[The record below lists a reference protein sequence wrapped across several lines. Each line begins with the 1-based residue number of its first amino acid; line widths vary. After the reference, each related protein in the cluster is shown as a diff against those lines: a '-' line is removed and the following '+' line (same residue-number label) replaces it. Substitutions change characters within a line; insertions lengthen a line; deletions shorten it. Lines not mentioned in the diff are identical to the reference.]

1 MMTAM
6 AYGGCGEIT
15 SGRIASSVNTSAS
28 FVRRVLAKLSKA
40 GLIQTSKG
48 KSGSCRLSKEPKK
61 ISLLDIYL
69 AVDPPKV
76 FSIHTYEA
84 QGPCAVSCEIKKS
97 LEKVLERSQRAVER
111 SLKEISLAEIASD
124 IGKA

>member
-1 MMTAM
+1 MTAL
-6 AYGGCGEIT
+6 AYGGCEDVT
-15 SGRIASSVNTSAS
+15 SGRIAMSVNTSAS

-48 KSGSCRLSKEPKK
+48 KGGSCRLAKEPKK
-61 ISLLDIYL
+61 ISLLDIYV

-84 QGPCAVSCEIKKS
+84 QGPCAVSCQIKKS
-97 LEKVLERSQRAVER
+97 LEKVLVKSQQAVER
-111 SLKEISLAEIASD
+111 SLKQFTLAEIASD